1 MVGRVIKEAIEGVT
15 GQATN
20 KAAARTVTP
29 ASVQELADNTPA
41 AVAVSK
47 VRAKITEDIRAPLRD
62 AGLKPMANNDGG
74 IDLYDFE
81 GNKVSSFA
89 TAEDAI
95 ADVTKPKIRAYHGS
109 PYEFD
114 EFKSEAIGTGEGAQA
129 YGHGLYAAEEVDVA
143 RGYRKSTRYHSVK
156 REFQDVL
163 ADDAE
168 FDEVAQA
175 MADGSFSPDAA
186 DLLSKLEA
194 EDWLGFDYPSQAIDA
209 ALSGKLANYDPSKD
223 LIEAV
228 EGTDLSGLYDS
239 LTGSRATNLDYE
251 KAAIVE
257 QIGIDGDTLGVVQR
271 QSAGDAYS
279 DEAYRWF
286 QETLEP
292 EFKAPGAL
300 YEVDINASKDDMLNW
315 DEPLSEQPKNIR
327 DKLEAAGLYDPNA
340 TSKIAK
346 LEAEASR
353 LAKVR
358 EPKTNRIAEEKKW
371 LDTKKEIDALEK
383 LNPKSGRSLYY
394 NLAPESTNPADAS
407 KAAEA
412 LGIKGIKYKDAS
424 SRGSAGG
431 TSNFVIFDPK
441 IIEIAKKYG
450 IAVPA
455 AAALLQNN
463 EVQASSYKEDKSA
476 GAPEFDMNDDDVT
489 GDYMNY
495 RESTQMTPAQMFRA
509 QQGAKAKE
517 QTVGEMASSAASAAG
532 DVALD
537 IGKGVVELP
546 RALLGGFLEATAEA
560 AEALESIIPLGGE
573 TMRIDAPESV
583 TGNLVSGLTQF
594 ATGFMPALRA
604 AKAVKLGVGAY
615 PVAGAV
621 ADAFFFDPKEERL
634 SNLVQEYPA
643 LENPVTE
650 YLATSP
656 DDSEAEGRF
665 KNAIEGLGIGAAADG
680 LIKGVKFYK
689 ARREAA
695 ADIEAETGKP
705 IEDIQAEVEAA
716 QSEAGVAQATAKA
729 DAALEGEYI
738 PFEAKAEASSPD
750 FQVGSTAAGAER
762 AQNINLNNVETT
774 EDVEMLI
781 KGVAE
786 ADAIPINEA
795 RREVIT
801 NRETEKL
808 AGDLGMTVG
817 ELLARRSGEAFN
829 AEQVLAARKILLASG
844 ENLVGLA
851 KKAKNGGDDDMAL
864 FQRAMSQHRA
874 IQAQVSGLTAEAG
887 RALQSFRILSKSGIE
902 QERAIKEALDASGG
916 IDRVRD
922 IADKMSTLD
931 DPNQLGKFVR
941 DVQKAPTPDMVYE
954 VWINSLLSSPTT
966 HVVNA
971 VSNAVVS
978 MYSVGER
985 KIASVISQTVG
996 SGEIPTG
1003 ESTAAMFGMVNGWRD
1018 GLRLGWQALKT
1029 GEPADALTKI
1039 ESQGYKSVTSESL
1052 GVSGPLGRAADF
1064 VGEVVRTPGRFL
1076 TAGDELFKAVGYRT
1090 ELYGLAYR
1098 QAAGEGLKGEALG
1111 ARIAQIVE
1119 NPPANLH
1126 MAAVDA
1132 SRYQTFTAPL
1142 GEAGQSIQDFRNKV
1156 PGARVIM
1163 PFIRTPVNI
1172 MKYIAERT
1180 PLAPVMSHVRADIAA
1195 GGARADMAYARIAT
1209 GSMIMA
1215 VSADYAAQGLITGQ
1229 GPKDSSMRNILRDTG
1244 WQPYSIKFGDTYYAY
1259 NRLDPL
1265 GAFLGLS
1272 ADISEIIGQ
1281 TDSEVD
1287 GIDLASAA
1295 VASTVQNVA
1304 SKTWLSGVM
1313 QFFDVMSSVSS
1324 DPEEN
1329 NKQAKRWM
1337 ARLSG
1342 TVVPSVVAQVERTMS
1357 PGLSATYGILDQIR
1371 SRIPG
1376 YSEGLPPRRNIF
1388 GEPIVLEGGLGPDI
1402 MSPIYTSS
1410 VKDSPVSEEIYRQK
1424 AEIRM
1429 PLKSINGVEL
1439 SPEQYDKY
1447 ILLYSGQ
1454 DNTQMRDVTLKEA
1467 LSDMFRESGYQ
1478 NATEGRDGG
1487 KALIIRSV
1495 FDSYRKTAQAQMI
1508 KEDPTLQSDIESV
1521 QRKKVENL
1529 TGR

>member
-1 MVGRVIKEAIEGVT
+1 MVGRVIKEVIEGVT

-143 RGYRKSTRYHSVK
+143 RGYRKDISSDKLFTATGDAFDPIDDLQHRNVKARLIKNPEDLPSLINNIEETLLPNASEQTRPMLES
-156 REFQDVL
+156 DL
-163 ADDAE
+163 AILNRIN
-168 FDEVAQA
+168 DEGGFV
-175 MADGSFSPDAA
+175 SP
-186 DLLSKLEA
+186 EA
-194 EDWLGFDYPSQAIDA
+194 
-209 ALSGKLANYDPSKD
+209 
-223 LIEAV
+223 
-228 EGTDLSGLYDS
+228 TDLDSLYSS
-239 LTGSRATNLDYE
+239 LTGARATDLDYE

-279 DEAYRWF
+279 DEAYQWF
-286 QETLEP
+286 KETLEP

-315 DEPLSEQPKNIR
+315 DEPLSEQPESIKN
-327 DKLEAAGLYDPNA
+327 KLKAAGLYDP
-340 TSKIAK
+340 
-346 LEAEASR
+346 E
-353 LAKVR
+353 
-358 EPKTNRIAEEKKW
+358 
-371 LDTKKEIDALEK
+371 
-383 LNPKSGRSLYY
+383 KSGRSLYY

-412 LGIKGIKYKDAS
+412 LGIKGIKYRDGNSRSNIVVSTTHKGKPYREPVIVSNMATARNLVKEYEAMGFGAS
-424 SRGSAGG
+424 IDEG

-463 EVQASSYKEDKSA
+463 EVQASSYKEDRSA

-604 AKAVKLGVGAY
+604 AKAAKLGAGAY
-615 PVAGAV
+615 PAAGAV

-634 SNLVQEYPA
+634 SNLVQEYPE

-689 ARREAA
+689 ARRETAA
-695 ADIEAETGKP
+695 AIEAETGKP

-941 DVQKAPTPDMVYE
+941 DAQKASTPDMIYE

-1052 GVSGPLGRAADF
+1052 GVSGPLGQAADF

-1111 ARIAQIVE
+1111 ARIAQITE

-1126 MAAVDA
+1126 LAAVDA

-1180 PLAPVMSHVRADIAA
+1180 PLAPIMSHVKADIDA
-1195 GGARADMAYARIAT
+1195 GGARKDMALARIAT

-1215 VSADYAAQGLITGQ
+1215 VSADFAGQGLITGQ

-1454 DNTQMRDVTLKEA
+1454 DNTQMRGVTLKEA
-1467 LSDMFRESGYQ
+1467 LSDTFSKPGYQ